1 VTINSHRAL
10 ALFDSGSTADLVSPD
25 FARVANLPLF
35 VLEKPVPLQLGCVGS
50 RSSINFGTEP
60 TIQFGGVDRSWYF
73 DIANI
78 DRYDVIIG
86 TPFLS
91 IVGIILNF
99 RRREIAS
106 PHGTVRALLEGEEPR
121 LERAKVK
128 RVTEDIPRLREN
140 WYAKFEDIMNGTPS
154 RLPPMRE
161 VNHTIPLIDEEMKY
175 RYHLS
180 RCPEALQEQLKQKI
194 ARYVEAGWWGT
205 ATTAQAAPLLCIP
218 K

>member
-1 VTINSHRAL
+1 VTIKGHRAL

-25 FARVANLPLF
+25 FARVANLQLF
-35 VLEKPVPLQLGCVGS
+35 ALEKPVPLQLGCVGS

-60 TIQFGGVDRSWYF
+60 AIAFGGINQQWYF
-73 DIANI
+73 DVANI

-91 IVGIILNF
+91 ILGIVLNF
-99 RRREIAS
+99 RRHEIVS
-106 PHGTVRALLEGEEPR
+106 PHESVRALLEGEEPR

-128 RVTEDIPRLREN
+128 KTKEDIPRLREG
-140 WYAKFEDIMNGTPS
+140 WYARFEDIMNGTPN

-161 VNHTIPLIDEEMKY
+161 VNHAIPLIDEEMKY